1 LNEIGRLDSED
12 RLELNDELE
21 EIFKLLNKDKLKVV
35 EKRLINLAKTP
46 NYFVREYIGKY
57 LAKYEDHEKMI
68 KLINGMLIHKIYGV
82 RATALFYL
90 YTIHYDEPEV
100 LYKFVEETFDS
111 VPWEVE
117 SIINNLW
124 KRFPDMMKE
133 NMRSWIDSENSQQRA
148 LSFHGM
154 ECIAYDDPIY
164 IMNYIAKA
172 IDDETIEVQ
181 KKITHI
187 LTQVA
192 KSNPIIVF
200 PYIREWLAEADE
212 TRIKTIWVSMKKM
225 ANIVVQKN
233 RRDQR
238 EEFVILTEQTI
249 QDWKNDENENVAEM
263 GKRLLR
269 IITKYQPR
277 YKK

>member
-1 LNEIGRLDSED
+1 LNEIGRLDSDD
-12 RLELNDELE
+12 RLELNGELDS
-21 EIFKLLNKDKLKVV
+21 IIKLIAKNKIKTV
-35 EKRLINLAKTP
+35 EKNLTQLAKTP

-57 LAKYEDHEKMI
+57 LNKCEDHEKMSKI
-68 KLINGMLIHKIYGV
+68 AEKMLEHKIYGV
-82 RATALFYL
+82 RATGLFYL
-90 YTIHYDEPEV
+90 YNFHYDDPDV
-100 LYKFVEETFDS
+100 LYKYVEKTFDS

-124 KRFPDMMKE
+124 KRFPAMMKE
-133 NMRSWIDSENSQQRA
+133 NMSSWIDSDNSQKRA

-154 ECIAYDDPIY
+154 ESISRDDPVY
-164 IMNYIAKA
+164 IMNYIGKA
-172 IDDETIEVQ
+172 IDDDTMEVQ

-212 TRIKTIWVSMKKM
+212 TRIKTIWVSMKKL
-225 ANIVVQKN
+225 ANIVVQKK
-233 RRDQR
+233 RRDMR

-249 QDWKNDENENVAEM
+249 EDWKHDENDNVAEM
-263 GKRLLR
+263 GTRLLR
-269 IITKYQPR
+269 IINKFQPR
-277 YKK
+277 LR